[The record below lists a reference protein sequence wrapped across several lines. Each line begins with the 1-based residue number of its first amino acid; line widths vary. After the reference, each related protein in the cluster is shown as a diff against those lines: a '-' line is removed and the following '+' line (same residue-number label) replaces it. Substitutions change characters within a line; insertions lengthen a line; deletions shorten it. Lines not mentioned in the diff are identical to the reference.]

1 MANRMR
7 ELRLA
12 HEESQQDLAEVL
24 GLTSASLYCKR
35 ELGYRPVT
43 LEEAFKLSLHWGL
56 TIEEIFLQM
65 RFPQKRLWLDLKLV
79 YHKEGG

>member
-12 HEESQQDLAEVL
+12 HNEKRRDLAAVL
-24 GLTSASLYCKR
+24 GLRTAVQYCKR
-35 ELGYRPVT
+35 EIGYCPVT

-56 TIEEIFLQM
+56 TIEEIF
-65 RFPQKRLWLDLKLV
+65 FADKVSLK
-79 YHKEGG
+79 ESSA

>member
-7 ELRLA
+7 ELRLEH
-12 HEESQQDLAEVL
+12 HETQRDLAELL
-24 GLTSASLYCKR
+24 GLKSAVLYCKR
-35 ELGYRPVT
+35 EIGYHPVT

-56 TIEEIFLQM
+56 TIEEIFLRT
-65 RFPQKRLWLDLKLV
+65 RFPQKRAPPNLKKV

>member
-12 HEESQQDLAEVL
+12 HNEKQRDLAAVL
-24 GLTSASLYCKR
+24 GLRTAVQYCKR
-35 ELGYRPVT
+35 EIGYCPVT

-56 TIEEIFLQM
+56 TIEEIFLRT
-65 RFPQKRLWLDLKLV
+65 RFPQKRAPPNLKKV